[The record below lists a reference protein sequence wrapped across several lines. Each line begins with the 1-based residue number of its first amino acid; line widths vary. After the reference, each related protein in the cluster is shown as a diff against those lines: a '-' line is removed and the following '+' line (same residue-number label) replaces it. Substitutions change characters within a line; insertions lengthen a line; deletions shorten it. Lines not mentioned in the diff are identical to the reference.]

1 MTVTNHDE
9 PETGR
14 AASGG
19 WFRSLSDGRAPSRGL
34 ITVTTASVLLFIV
47 SALFASS
54 SVSKGALLGMLP
66 FAAVLAIVAI
76 GQTLVIQQGG
86 IDLSVVGSVS
96 IVVVIT
102 TRQAAGDDSKLLGA
116 VLFALAVAAVA
127 GIANGLII
135 GRLGLNPIVATL
147 GVDTLLMSGVFAI
160 SGGIP
165 RTTTDLMASIGGG
178 LTFGVPNSVYFAI
191 VVTIVT
197 TTVVKQTAAGR
208 RFEAV
213 GANPPAMFTTGEP
226 VNRHRVG
233 AYFWAQMHYWLG
245 GVLLAGIVTEPTA
258 FQGRAYLLPSVA
270 AVVLGGTSLLGGKGN
285 VVATAVAALFLTQL
299 VQFALALGVGFAS
312 RTLVQAAALTVGIA
326 LYTIDWRA
334 LLGRLK
340 RTAINEP
347 PTSRLSAT

>member
-1 MTVTNHDE
+1 MTATEAKGAAV
-9 PETGR
+9 GR
-14 AASGG
+14 G
-19 WFRSLSDGRAPSRGL
+19 LSRGL
-34 ITVTTASVLLFIV
+34 VTVTTATVLLFIF
-47 SALFASS
+47 SAMFASS

-66 FAAVLAIVAI
+66 FAAVLAIVAL

-102 TRQAAGDDSKLLGA
+102 TRQAGGEDSKLLAA
-116 VLFALAVAAVA
+116 VALALAVAAAA
-127 GIANGLII
+127 GIVNGLLI
-135 GRLGLNPIVATL
+135 GRLGLNAIVATL
-147 GVDTLLMSGVFAI
+147 GTDTLLMSGVFAI

-165 RTTTDLMASIGGG
+165 RTTTDLMADIGGG
-178 LTFGVPNSVYFAI
+178 LTFGIPNSVYFAV
-191 VVTIVT
+191 VVTAIT
-197 TTVVKQTAAGR
+197 ATVVKQTQAGR

-213 GANPPAMFTTGEP
+213 GANPMAMFTTGMP
-226 VNRHRVG
+226 IQRHRIG
-233 AYFWAQMHYWLG
+233 AYFWAQIHYWLG

-285 VVATAVAALFLTQL
+285 LVATAVAALFLTQL

-326 LYTIDWRA
+326 LYTIDWRSV
-334 LLGRLK
+334 LGRL
-340 RTAINEP
+340 RRSTSDEP
-347 PTSRLSAT
+347 GPSRLPVG

>member
-1 MTVTNHDE
+1 M
-9 PETGR
+9 
-14 AASGG
+14 
-19 WFRSLSDGRAPSRGL
+19 SRGL
-34 ITVTTASVLLFIV
+34 ITVTTACVLLFAASGV
-47 SALFASS
+47 FASS
-54 SVSKGALLGMLP
+54 SVSQGALLGMLP
-66 FAAVLAIVAI
+66 FAAVLAIVAL

-86 IDLSVVGSVS
+86 IDLSVVGAVS

-102 TRQAAGDDSKLLGA
+102 TRQAAGEDSKLFAA
-116 VLFALAVAAVA
+116 VLMALGVAALA
-127 GIANGLII
+127 GLANGFLI

-147 GVDTLLMSGVFAI
+147 GTDTLLMSGVFAI

-165 RTTTDLMASIGGG
+165 RTTTDLMAKIGGG
-178 LTFGVPNSVYFAI
+178 LTLGIPNSVYFAVGI
-191 VVTIVT
+191 TIVT
-197 TTVVKQTAAGR
+197 TTVVKHTQLGR

-213 GANPPAMFTTGEP
+213 GANPMAMFTTGAP
-226 VNRHRVG
+226 IQRHRVG

-285 VVATAVAALFLTQL
+285 LVATAVAALFLTQL

-334 LLGRLK
+334 VAARLK
-340 RTAINEP
+340 RPTADESP
-347 PTSRLSAT
+347 PNQLTVG